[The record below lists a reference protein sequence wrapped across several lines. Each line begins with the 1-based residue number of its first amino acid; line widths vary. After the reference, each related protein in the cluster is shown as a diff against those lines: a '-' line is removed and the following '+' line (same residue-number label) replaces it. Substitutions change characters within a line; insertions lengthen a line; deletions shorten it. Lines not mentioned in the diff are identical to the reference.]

1 MCMCKTI
8 LMSISSTILEKYF
21 NKLYRPL
28 CLYALNITESYEESE
43 DIVQQIFVELLEKAV
58 AGSLEVGD
66 MKGYL
71 YTVVRNRAV
80 KYAKKN
86 QEKVSVESA
95 MYLTDENA
103 LSISVEEEALVWDW
117 IDALPTER
125 RNIFLMAKQQGMKYK
140 EIAIQLDISVKTVEG
155 QMGKALKALRDKAIK
170 IYLFFFG

>member
-1 MCMCKTI
+1 MFVNSHT
-8 LMSISSTILEKYF
+8 LEKYF
-21 NKLYRPL
+21 QWMYRPL
-28 CLYALNITESYEESE
+28 CLYALNITESYEDSE

-58 AGSLEVGD
+58 VGSLEVGN

-80 KYAKKN
+80 KYVKKD

-95 MYLTDENA
+95 MYLTDENI
-103 LSISVEEEALVWDW
+103 LSISVEEEAVVWNW

-140 EIAIQLDISVKTVEG
+140 EIAEQLDISVKTVEG
-155 QMGKALKALRDKAIK
+155 QMGKALKTLRDKAIK

>member
-1 MCMCKTI
+1 MFVNSHT
-8 LMSISSTILEKYF
+8 LEKYF
-21 NKLYRPL
+21 QWMYRPL
-28 CLYALNITESYEESE
+28 CLYALNITESYEDSE

-58 AGSLEVGD
+58 VGSLEVGN

-80 KYAKKN
+80 KYVKKD
-86 QEKVSVESA
+86 QEKVSVASA
-95 MYLTDENA
+95 MYLTDENI
-103 LSISVEEEALVWDW
+103 LSISVEEEALVWNW

-140 EIAIQLDISVKTVEG
+140 EIAEQLDISVKTVEG
-155 QMGKALKALRDKAIK
+155 QMGKALKTLRDKAIK

>member
-1 MCMCKTI
+1 MFVN
-8 LMSISSTILEKYF
+8 SRILEKYF
-21 NKLYRPL
+21 QWMYRPL
-28 CLYALNITESYEESE
+28 CLYALNITESYEDSE
-43 DIVQQIFVELLEKAV
+43 DIVQQIFVELLEKAI

-95 MYLTDENA
+95 MYLTDEKA

-125 RNIFLMAKQQGMKYK
+125 RNIFLMAKQQGMKYR

>member
-28 CLYALNITESYEESE
+28 CLYALNITESYEDSE

-125 RNIFLMAKQQGMKYK
+125 RNIFLMAK

>member
-1 MCMCKTI
+1 MFVNSHT
-8 LMSISSTILEKYF
+8 LEKYF
-21 NKLYRPL
+21 QWMYRPL
-28 CLYALNITESYEESE
+28 CLYALNITESYEDSE

-58 AGSLEVGD
+58 VGSLEVGN
-66 MKGYL
+66 MIGYL

-80 KYAKKN
+80 KYVKKD

-95 MYLTDENA
+95 MYLTDENI
-103 LSISVEEEALVWDW
+103 LSISVEEEALVWNW

-140 EIAIQLDISVKTVEG
+140 EIAEQLDISVKTVEG
-155 QMGKALKALRDKAIK
+155 QMGKALKTLRDKAIK

>member
-1 MCMCKTI
+1 MFVNSHT
-8 LMSISSTILEKYF
+8 LEKYF
-21 NKLYRPL
+21 RWMYRPL

-43 DIVQQIFVELLEKAV
+43 DIVQQIFVELLEKAG

>member
-1 MCMCKTI
+1 MFVNSHT
-8 LMSISSTILEKYF
+8 LEKYF
-21 NKLYRPL
+21 RGMYRPL
-28 CLYALNITESYEESE
+28 CLYALNITESYEDSE

-140 EIAIQLDISVKTVEG
+140 EIAVQLDISVKTVEG

>member
-1 MCMCKTI
+1 MFVNSHT
-8 LMSISSTILEKYF
+8 LEKYF
-21 NKLYRPL
+21 RWMYRPL
-28 CLYALNITESYEESE
+28 CLYALNITESYEDSE
-43 DIVQQIFVELLEKAV
+43 DIVQQIFVELLEKAI

-140 EIAIQLDISVKTVEG
+140 EIAMQLDISVKTVEG

>member
-1 MCMCKTI
+1 MFVNSHT
-8 LMSISSTILEKYF
+8 LEKYF
-21 NKLYRPL
+21 RWMYRPL
-28 CLYALNITESYEESE
+28 CLYALNITESYEDSE

-117 IDALPTER
+117 IDALPTEL

>member
-1 MCMCKTI
+1 MFVNSHT
-8 LMSISSTILEKYF
+8 LEKYF
-21 NKLYRPL
+21 QWMYRPL
-28 CLYALNITESYEESE
+28 CLYALNITESYEDSE

-86 QEKVSVESA
+86 QEKVSMESA

-140 EIAIQLDISVKTVEG
+140 EIAMQLDISVKTVEG

>member
-1 MCMCKTI
+1 MFVN
-8 LMSISSTILEKYF
+8 SHSLEKYF
-21 NKLYRPL
+21 RWMYRPL
-28 CLYALNITESYEESE
+28 CLYALNITESYEDSE

>member
-1 MCMCKTI
+1 MFVN
-8 LMSISSTILEKYF
+8 SRILEKYF
-21 NKLYRPL
+21 QWMYRPL
-28 CLYALNITESYEESE
+28 CLYALNITESYEDSE
-43 DIVQQIFVELLEKAV
+43 DIVQQIFVELLEKAI

-66 MKGYL
+66 MKGQL
-71 YTVVRNRAV
+71 HTVVRNRAV

-95 MYLTDENA
+95 MYLTDEKA

-125 RNIFLMAKQQGMKYK
+125 RNIFLMAKQQGMKYR
-140 EIAIQLDISVKTVEG
+140 EIAIQLNISIKTVEG
-155 QMGKALKALRDKAIK
+155 QMGKALKTLRDKAIK

>member
-1 MCMCKTI
+1 MFVNSHT
-8 LMSISSTILEKYF
+8 LEKYF
-21 NKLYRPL
+21 QWMYRPL

-103 LSISVEEEALVWDW
+103 LSISVEEEALVWNW

>member
-1 MCMCKTI
+1 MFVNSHT
-8 LMSISSTILEKYF
+8 LEKYF
-21 NKLYRPL
+21 QWMYRPL
-28 CLYALNITESYEESE
+28 CLYALNITESYEDSE

-58 AGSLEVGD
+58 VGSLEVGN

-71 YTVVRNRAV
+71 YSVVRNRAV
-80 KYAKKN
+80 KYVKKD

-95 MYLTDENA
+95 MYLTDENI
-103 LSISVEEEALVWDW
+103 LSISVEEEALVWNW

-140 EIAIQLDISVKTVEG
+140 EIAEQLDISVKTVEG
-155 QMGKALKALRDKAIK
+155 QMGKALKTLRDKAIK

>member
-1 MCMCKTI
+1 MFVNSHT
-8 LMSISSTILEKYF
+8 LEKYF
-21 NKLYRPL
+21 QWMYRPL
-28 CLYALNITESYEESE
+28 CLYALNITESYEDSE

-58 AGSLEVGD
+58 VGSLEVGN

-103 LSISVEEEALVWDW
+103 LSISVEEEALVWNW

-140 EIAIQLDISVKTVEG
+140 EIAEQLDISVKTVEG

>member
-1 MCMCKTI
+1 M
-8 LMSISSTILEKYF
+8 
-21 NKLYRPL
+21 YRPL
-28 CLYALNITESYEESE
+28 CLYALNITESYEDSE

-95 MYLTDENA
+95 MFLTEESA

>member
-1 MCMCKTI
+1 MFVNSHT
-8 LMSISSTILEKYF
+8 LEKYF
-21 NKLYRPL
+21 QWMYRPL
-28 CLYALNITESYEESE
+28 CLYALNITESYEDSE

-58 AGSLEVGD
+58 VGSLEVGN

-80 KYAKKN
+80 KYVKKD

-95 MYLTDENA
+95 MYLTDENI
-103 LSISVEEEALVWDW
+103 LSISVEEEALVWNW

-125 RNIFLMAKQQGMKYK
+125 RNIFLLAKQQGMKYK
-140 EIAIQLDISVKTVEG
+140 EIAEQLDISVKTVEG
-155 QMGKALKALRDKAIK
+155 QMGNALKTLRDKAIK

>member
-1 MCMCKTI
+1 MFVNSHT
-8 LMSISSTILEKYF
+8 LEKYF
-21 NKLYRPL
+21 RWMYRPL
-28 CLYALNITESYEESE
+28 CLYALNITESYEDSE

-58 AGSLEVGD
+58 AGSLEVED

-140 EIAIQLDISVKTVEG
+140 EIAVQLDISVKTVEG

>member
-1 MCMCKTI
+1 M
-8 LMSISSTILEKYF
+8 
-21 NKLYRPL
+21 YRPL
-28 CLYALNITESYEESE
+28 CLYALNITESYEDSE

>member
-1 MCMCKTI
+1 MFVNSHT
-8 LMSISSTILEKYF
+8 LEKYF
-21 NKLYRPL
+21 QWMYRPL
-28 CLYALNITESYEESE
+28 CLYALNITESYEDSE

-58 AGSLEVGD
+58 VGSLEVGD

-80 KYAKKN
+80 KYVKKD

-95 MYLTDENA
+95 MYLTDENI
-103 LSISVEEEALVWDW
+103 LSISVEEEALVWNW

>member
-1 MCMCKTI
+1 MFVNSHT
-8 LMSISSTILEKYF
+8 LEKYF
-21 NKLYRPL
+21 QWMYRPL
-28 CLYALNITESYEESE
+28 CLYALNITESYEDSE

-58 AGSLEVGD
+58 VGSLEVGN

-80 KYAKKN
+80 KYVKKD

-95 MYLTDENA
+95 MYLTDENI
-103 LSISVEEEALVWDW
+103 LSISVEEEALVWNW

-140 EIAIQLDISVKTVEG
+140 EIAEQLDISVKTVEG
-155 QMGKALKALRDKAIK
+155 QMGKALKTLRDKAIK
-170 IYLFFFG
+170 ICFSSGKIIP

>member
-1 MCMCKTI
+1 MFVNSHT
-8 LMSISSTILEKYF
+8 LEKYF
-21 NKLYRPL
+21 QWMYRPL
-28 CLYALNITESYEESE
+28 CLYALNITESYEDSE

-58 AGSLEVGD
+58 VGSLEVGN

-80 KYAKKN
+80 KYVKKD

-95 MYLTDENA
+95 MYLTDENI
-103 LSISVEEEALVWDW
+103 LSISVEEEALVWNW

-140 EIAIQLDISVKTVEG
+140 EIAEQLDISVKTVEG
-155 QMGKALKALRDKAIK
+155 QMGKALKTLRYKAIK

>member
-95 MYLTDENA
+95 MYLTNETT
-103 LSISVEEEALVWDW
+103 LSISVEEEALVWNW

>member
-1 MCMCKTI
+1 MFVNSHT
-8 LMSISSTILEKYF
+8 LEKYF
-21 NKLYRPL
+21 RWMYRPL
-28 CLYALNITESYEESE
+28 CLYALNITESYEDSE

-58 AGSLEVGD
+58 VGSLEVGN

>member
-1 MCMCKTI
+1 MFVNSHT
-8 LMSISSTILEKYF
+8 LEKYF
-21 NKLYRPL
+21 QWMYRPL

-95 MYLTDENA
+95 MYLTDENI

>member
-1 MCMCKTI
+1 MFVNSHT
-8 LMSISSTILEKYF
+8 LEKYF
-21 NKLYRPL
+21 RWMYRPL
-28 CLYALNITESYEESE
+28 CLYALNITESYEDSE
-43 DIVQQIFVELLEKAV
+43 DIVQQIFVELLEKAI

>member
-1 MCMCKTI
+1 MFVNSHT
-8 LMSISSTILEKYF
+8 LEKYF
-21 NKLYRPL
+21 QWMYRPL
-28 CLYALNITESYEESE
+28 CLYALNITESYEDSE

-58 AGSLEVGD
+58 VGSLEVGN

-80 KYAKKN
+80 KYVKKD

-95 MYLTDENA
+95 MYLTDANI
-103 LSISVEEEALVWDW
+103 LSISVEEEALVWNW

-140 EIAIQLDISVKTVEG
+140 EIAEQLDISVKTVEG
-155 QMGKALKALRDKAIK
+155 QMGKALKTLRDKAIK

>member
-1 MCMCKTI
+1 MFVNSHT
-8 LMSISSTILEKYF
+8 LEKYF
-21 NKLYRPL
+21 RWMYRPL
-28 CLYALNITESYEESE
+28 CLYALNITESYEDSE

-95 MYLTDENA
+95 MYLTDESA

>member
-1 MCMCKTI
+1 MFVNSHT
-8 LMSISSTILEKYF
+8 LEKYF
-21 NKLYRPL
+21 RWMYRPL
-28 CLYALNITESYEESE
+28 CLYALNITESYEDSE
-43 DIVQQIFVELLEKAV
+43 DIVQQIFVELLEKAI

-86 QEKVSVESA
+86 QEKVSMESA

-140 EIAIQLDISVKTVEG
+140 EIAMQLDISVKTVEG

>member
-1 MCMCKTI
+1 MFVNSHT
-8 LMSISSTILEKYF
+8 LEKYF
-21 NKLYRPL
+21 QWMYRPL
-28 CLYALNITESYEESE
+28 CLYALNITESYEDSE

-58 AGSLEVGD
+58 VGN

-80 KYAKKN
+80 KYVKKD

-95 MYLTDENA
+95 MYLTDENI
-103 LSISVEEEALVWDW
+103 LSISVEEEALVWNW

-140 EIAIQLDISVKTVEG
+140 EIAVQLDISVKTVEG

>member
-1 MCMCKTI
+1 MFVNSHT
-8 LMSISSTILEKYF
+8 LEKYF
-21 NKLYRPL
+21 QWMYRPL
-28 CLYALNITESYEESE
+28 CLYALNITESYEDSE
-43 DIVQQIFVELLEKAV
+43 DIVQQVFVELLEKAV
-58 AGSLEVGD
+58 VGSLEVGN

-80 KYAKKN
+80 KYVKKD

-95 MYLTDENA
+95 MYLTDENI
-103 LSISVEEEALVWDW
+103 LSISVEEEALVWNW

-140 EIAIQLDISVKTVEG
+140 EIAEQLDISVKTVEG
-155 QMGKALKALRDKAIK
+155 QMGKALKTLRDKAIK

>member
-1 MCMCKTI
+1 MFVNSHT
-8 LMSISSTILEKYF
+8 LEKYF
-21 NKLYRPL
+21 RWMYRPL
-28 CLYALNITESYEESE
+28 CLYALNITESYEDSE
-43 DIVQQIFVELLEKAV
+43 DLVQQIFVELLEKAV

-140 EIAIQLDISVKTVEG
+140 EIAMQLDISVKTVEG

>member
-1 MCMCKTI
+1 MYVNSHT
-8 LMSISSTILEKYF
+8 LEKYF
-21 NKLYRPL
+21 QWMYRPL
-28 CLYALNITESYEESE
+28 CLYALNITESYEDSE

-58 AGSLEVGD
+58 VGSLEVGN

-80 KYAKKN
+80 KYVKKD

-95 MYLTDENA
+95 MYLTDENI
-103 LSISVEEEALVWDW
+103 LSISVEEEALVWNW

-140 EIAIQLDISVKTVEG
+140 EIAEQLDISVKTVEG
-155 QMGKALKALRDKAIK
+155 QMGKALKTLRDKAIK

>member
-1 MCMCKTI
+1 MFVNSHT
-8 LMSISSTILEKYF
+8 LEKYF
-21 NKLYRPL
+21 QWMYRPL
-28 CLYALNITESYEESE
+28 CLYALNITESYEDSE

-58 AGSLEVGD
+58 VGSLEVGN

-80 KYAKKN
+80 KYVKKD

-95 MYLTDENA
+95 MYLTDENI
-103 LSISVEEEALVWDW
+103 LSISVEEEALVWNW
-117 IDALPTER
+117 IDALPTVR

-140 EIAIQLDISVKTVEG
+140 EIAEQLDISVKTVEG
-155 QMGKALKALRDKAIK
+155 QMGKALKTLRDKAIK

>member
-1 MCMCKTI
+1 MFVNSHT
-8 LMSISSTILEKYF
+8 LEKYF
-21 NKLYRPL
+21 RWMYRPL
-28 CLYALNITESYEESE
+28 CLYALNITESYEDSE

-95 MYLTDENA
+95 MYLTNETT

-140 EIAIQLDISVKTVEG
+140 EIAMQLDISVKTVEG

>member
-1 MCMCKTI
+1 MFVNSHT
-8 LMSISSTILEKYF
+8 LEKYF
-21 NKLYRPL
+21 QWMYRPL
-28 CLYALNITESYEESE
+28 CLYALNITESYEDSE
-43 DIVQQIFVELLEKAV
+43 EIVQQIFVELLEKAV
-58 AGSLEVGD
+58 VGSLEVGN

-80 KYAKKN
+80 KYVKKD

-95 MYLTDENA
+95 MYLTDENI
-103 LSISVEEEALVWDW
+103 LSISVEEEALVWNW

-140 EIAIQLDISVKTVEG
+140 EIAEQLDISVKTVEG
-155 QMGKALKALRDKAIK
+155 QMGKALKTLRDKAIK